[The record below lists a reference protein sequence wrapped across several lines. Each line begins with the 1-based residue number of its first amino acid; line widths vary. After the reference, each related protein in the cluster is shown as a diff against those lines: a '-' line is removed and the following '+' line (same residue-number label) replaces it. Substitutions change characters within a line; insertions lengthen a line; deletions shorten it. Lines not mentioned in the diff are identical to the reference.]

1 MSQDGER
8 TTAPDW
14 SAVPLD
20 SKSGHELIRSRVAT
34 YGGAMALAGAFFLI
48 ANTQV
53 GFVLMGVPMAVYLKL
68 PSVKLHALVV
78 VLFAVEWLLGRRA
91 RLGATAYHW
100 LDAVTLVTAMSL
112 YAVLLAL
119 NAHGYESALVLALIT
134 VSHVVSHA
142 VIVPGSA
149 RRAFLVSTLAC
160 LPMVVAAYVIGA
172 AMPAA
177 ALAKVPFLPWF
188 CALYLGLW
196 GVVTVAIAR
205 LTARIIYGLA
215 QKLRDATQLG
225 QYTIEEKIGEG
236 GMGIVYRARHA
247 LLRRPTAIK
256 LLPKTRAGE
265 QSLQRFEREVQLTS
279 QLSHPNT
286 IAIYDYGHTPDGVFY
301 YAMEY
306 LDGVTLDE
314 LIASDGPQ
322 SPERVVHILRQ
333 LSGALHEAHGLGLI
347 HRDVKPANIML
358 CSRGGQQ
365 DQVKVLDFGLVKEF
379 KNDQVKLSGES
390 TLLGTPLYL
399 APEAITAPDT
409 VDRRADIYALGAVG
423 YELLAGTSVFAGATV
438 VEICIKHLQERPL
451 PLSQR
456 QIAVPAALEQLLLA
470 CLSKDPARRPQ
481 TAREV
486 EHALGAIT
494 DVPAWSEA
502 RAEAWWAEKGRS
514 IREQAKRRRSG
525 GSANLTLA
533 VDFSSRADRASG
545 VRESTPS
552 SLSHGAAGSSLRG

>member
-1 MSQDGER
+1 MSDAGER

-34 YGGAMALAGAFFLI
+34 YGSAMALAGAFFLL

-53 GFVLMGVPMAVYLKL
+53 GFLLMGVPINVYLGL
-68 PSVKLHALVV
+68 LSVKLHGVV
-78 VLFAVEWLLGRRA
+78 VTLFAIEWWLCKRGQLSA
-91 RLGATAYHW
+91 AAYNW

-112 YAVLLAL
+112 YAVVLSLD
-119 NAHGYESALVLALIT
+119 AHGYESGLVLALIT

-142 VIVPGSA
+142 VIVPASA
-149 RRAFLVSTLAC
+149 RRAFWLSSLAC
-160 LPMVVAAYVIGA
+160 TPMVVAGYFIAA

-177 ALAKVPFLPWF
+177 ALTKLPFLPWF

-205 LTARIIYGLA
+205 LTARVIYGLA
-215 QKLRDATQLG
+215 QKLKDATQLG

-256 LLPKTRAGE
+256 LLPKARAGE
-265 QSLQRFEREVQLTS
+265 QSLLRFEREVQLTS

-314 LIASDGPQ
+314 LIAHDGPQ
-322 SPERVVHILRQ
+322 PAERVIHILKQ
-333 LSGALHEAHGLGLI
+333 LSSALHEAHGLGLI

-409 VDRRADIYALGAVG
+409 VDRRADLYALGAVG

-438 VEICIKHLQERPL
+438 VEICIKHLQEQPL

-456 QIAVPAALEQLLLA
+456 QIAVPAALERLLLA
-470 CLSKDPARRPQ
+470 CLSKDPAKRPQ

-486 EHALGAIT
+486 EHALSAIT
-494 DVPAWSEA
+494 PEPVWSET
-502 RAEAWWAEKGRS
+502 RAEAWWDEKGRS
-514 IREQAKRRRSG
+514 IRDQAKRRRSG
-525 GSANLTLA
+525 ASAKLTLA
-533 VDFSSRADRASG
+533 VDFSSRAGVTSG

>member
-1 MSQDGER
+1 MRDDGER

-20 SKSGHELIRSRVAT
+20 SKSGHELIRSRVAI

-53 GFVLMGVPMAVYLKL
+53 GFLLMGVPINVYLEL
-68 PSVKLHALVV
+68 LSVKLHALIVA
-78 VLFAVEWLLGRRA
+78 LFGVQWWLGRKA
-91 RLGATAYHW
+91 QLSAAAYTW
-100 LDAVTLVTAMSL
+100 FDTVALVSAMSL
-112 YAVLLAL
+112 YAVVLSLDAR
-119 NAHGYESALVLALIT
+119 GYESGLVLALIT

-149 RRAFLVSTLAC
+149 RRAFWVSTLAC
-160 LPMVVAAYVIGA
+160 IPMVIAGYFIAA

-177 ALAKVPFLPWF
+177 ALAKLPFLPWF

-196 GVVTVAIAR
+196 GVVTIAIAR
-205 LTARIIYGLA
+205 LTARVIYGLA
-215 QKLRDATQLG
+215 QKLKDATQLG

-236 GMGIVYRARHA
+236 GMGIVYRAKHA

-265 QSLQRFEREVQLTS
+265 HSLQRFEREVQLTS

-306 LDGVTLDE
+306 LDGLTLDE

-322 SPERVVHILRQ
+322 SPERVIHILRQ

-358 CSRGGQQ
+358 CARGGQQ
-365 DQVKVLDFGLVKEF
+365 DQVKVLDFGLVKGFE
-379 KNDQVKLSGES
+379 NDQAKLSGES

-423 YELLAGTSVFAGATV
+423 YELLAGTSVFAGASV
-438 VEICIKHLQERPL
+438 VEICIKHLQEQPL

-470 CLSKDPARRPQ
+470 CLSKDPAKRPQ

-486 EHALGAIT
+486 EHALSAIS

-502 RAEAWWAEKGRS
+502 RAEAWWAEKGQG

-533 VDFSSRADRASG
+533 VDFSSRARKTSG
-545 VRESTPS
+545 IRESTPS
-552 SLSHGAAGSSLRG
+552 SLGHGAAGSSLRG